1 MNEGKQTIIK
11 GSKTMATLTITSET
25 NPGVVVLKGKMAWI
39 QQRAWAYRSNGFNV
53 LITWEQK

>member
-1 MNEGKQTIIK
+1 
-11 GSKTMATLTITSET
+11 MATLTISSDH

-39 QQRAWAYRSNGFNV
+39 QKRAVAYRKKGFNI